1 MHGLSEDFYCWDK
14 TPHQINLER
23 GGFTSAHVFL
33 SKSNI
38 KQSQERN
45 PEADAGAEA
54 LKITA
59 YGLAHSWLVHTAFLS
74 PPGPLPKDGSAHG
87 QLGPSTSTIK
97 PGNALQICLQA
108 NPMQS
113 FHFVD

>member
-1 MHGLSEDFYCWDK
+1 MF
-14 TPHQINLER
+14 P
-23 GGFTSAHVFL
+23 

-38 KQSQERN
+38 KESQERN
-45 PEADAGAEA
+45 PEAGAGAEA
-54 LKITA
+54 LRIIA
-59 YGLAHSWLVHTAFLS
+59 YRLAHSWLVHTAFLS
-74 PPGPLPKDGSAHG
+74 PPGPLPKDGTAHG
-87 QLGPSTSTIK
+87 PPTSTIK